1 MAKDELI
8 KDTGLLKDSEILE
21 FSLKESLE
29 TITTLFETIK
39 EYRDFSTPD
48 DISNWFDYIHQIFN
62 ILGFKTEAIAS
73 RLLLLYP
80 MGSDQEPR
88 AMACLIGPEEDFESI
103 IPELDWQSY
112 LFYASRY
119 HQVDWVIL
127 TNGFKF
133 KVLNYAKDED
143 LKKYVQ
149 YEFEKII
156 SKGSVDSFFIIFKLF
171 SMINKNGDK
180 ETKSSNGNED
190 VPKRHKLREKFW
202 TELLEKSKK
211 LTKLFGKVSP
221 GFGNTIG
228 TGAGKSGLGYGY
240 KINYDEARIFLY
252 IDNGDYDFNKKTFD
266 FFYEHKDDIEN
277 VIGKSL
283 IWDRLEENRA
293 SVIRLEVADY
303 GLTSEDK
310 WDELQE
316 GMIKTMVKFEEAF
329 RPYIQQLK

>member
-1 MAKDELI
+1 MVKDELI
-8 KDTGLLKDSEILE
+8 KDTGLLKDSEVLE
-21 FSLKESLE
+21 FSLKESFE

-39 EYRDFSTPD
+39 EYRDFSTPE

-80 MGSDQEPR
+80 MGSDHKPR
-88 AMACLIGPEEDFESI
+88 AMACLIGPEENFELI

-119 HQVDWVIL
+119 YQVDWVIL

-149 YEFEKII
+149 YEFDKII
-156 SKGSVDSFFIIFKLF
+156 SKGSVDSFYIIFKLF

-180 ETKSSNGNED
+180 VTKSSNGNGE
-190 VPKRHKLREKFW
+190 VPKRHQLREEFW
-202 TELLEKSKK
+202 TQLLDKSKK
-211 LTKLFGKVSP
+211 LTKLFSKISP
-221 GFGNTIG
+221 GVGNTIG
-228 TGAGKSGLGYGY
+228 TGAGISGLGYGY

-252 IDNGDYDFNKKTFD
+252 IDNGNYDFNKKTFD
-266 FFYEHKDDIEN
+266 SLYEHKDDIEN
-277 VIGKSL
+277 AIEKSL
-283 IWDRLEENRA
+283 IWDRLDENRA

-316 GMIKTMVKFEEAF
+316 KMIRAMVKFEEAF
-329 RPYIQQLK
+329 RPYIQQL